1 MSNNSKPVRFLQ
13 LVDEAF
19 EDLEL
24 WYPVYRMREAGVDVT
39 LAGKEINRTYYGKH
53 GVPAIAE
60 VCFSE
65 VDPTDYDG
73 LLIPG
78 GWAPDKLRRYP
89 EVLDIVR
96 HMDRE
101 GKIIGQ
107 ICHAG
112 WVLVSAN
119 VLKGKNVTS
128 TPAIRDDLVNAG
140 ARWIDEPVVSHGLL
154 VSAKGP
160 ADLPAYMIALL
171 RLLAQE

>member
-1 MSNNSKPVRFLQ
+1 MNSNKPLRFIQ

-24 WYPVYRMREAGVDVT
+24 WYPVYRMREAGVEVV
-39 LAGKEINRTYYGKH
+39 LAGKDTNRTYHGKH
-53 GVPAIAE
+53 GVPAETDACFAE
-60 VCFSE
+60 I
-65 VDPTDYDG
+65 DPEAFDG

-101 GKIIGQ
+101 GKVIGQ

-112 WVLVSAN
+112 WVLASAN

-140 ARWIDEPVVSHGLL
+140 ARWIDEPVVTHGNL

-160 ADLPAYMIALL
+160 ADLPSYMTALL
-171 RLLAQE
+171 ALLKKV